1 MSLMNL
7 GKVVALA
14 FHYLNRGLRRL
25 PVNVKA
31 QDQKHVHR
39 GEGFD
44 LLAVPKD
51 RESSIYH

>member
-1 MSLMNL
+1 VSLMNL